1 MTAFRR
7 AIPALLISIVALAQ
21 PAHSRE
27 LFDDEKPPAFSMGQ
41 SIYSDDTMGG
51 YQIYAGNGMWQFENA
66 SIGWSGG
73 RADSIPMGVLRM
85 TRWEGD
91 QIAAVQTLVTN
102 IRGNNG
108 AYWSGNPCEGE
119 HLTKR
124 NRGRGRFDDC
134 MRIDVVS
141 LNVQYKT
148 QTFLRVYTVQSNTG
162 GRYYEASMQ
171 ISAAYLGFPGT
182 GLADWDSAAV
192 QVDPAKS
199 EALAKLTRWAELYQ
213 EAAAEQMAY
222 RKPADTF
229 AAVPPLRDLR
239 PAGAPPLHG
248 SFPVPRVNS
257 GASYVF
263 CETTKS
269 MVREA
274 PGSCP
279 AVAPDPAVPMIQIV
293 KERSAS
299 YVYCESS
306 KSMVMEG
313 AGDCPKPKR

>member
-27 LFDDEKPPAFSMGQ
+27 LFDDEKPPAFSTGQ

-51 YQIYAGNGMWQFENA
+51 YQIYAGNGMWQFQDA
-66 SIGWSGG
+66 SISWSGG
-73 RADSIPMGVLRM
+73 RADSIPMGVLHM

-91 QIAAVQTLVTN
+91 QLAAVQTLVTN

-119 HLTKR
+119 HLVMR

-134 MRIDVVS
+134 MRIDVVPVTVRATS
-141 LNVQYKT
+141 HA
-148 QTFLRVYTVQSNTG
+148 FLRIHTVQTNTA
-162 GRYYEASMQ
+162 GRYYEAIVQ
-171 ISAAYLGFPGT
+171 ISAAYLGFPGSSP
-182 GLADWDSAAV
+182 ADWGSAVV
-192 QVDPAKS
+192 QADPAKA
-199 EALAKLTRWAELYQ
+199 EALAKLTRWAQAYQ
-213 EAAAEQMAY
+213 DAAAEQMAY

-239 PAGAPPLHG
+239 PAGAPPLHS

-279 AVAPDPAVPMIQIV
+279 ATAPGPAVPVIQIV

-313 AGDCPKPKR
+313 TDDCPKPKR